1 MMKRIEFSDA
11 TSNLLLVSSIMVALT
26 PLILGDQLVL
36 IVTSAMR
43 DVGIWLND
51 ANTYLIQ
58 LFS

>member
-11 TSNLLLVSSIMVALT
+11 TSNLLLVSSIMLAIT

-43 DVGIWLND
+43 DCGICLND

>member
-1 MMKRIEFSDA
+1 MMKRIELSDA
-11 TSNLLLVSSIMVALT
+11 TSNLLLLSSIMLALT

-43 DVGIWLND
+43 DFGIWLND
-51 ANTYLIQ
+51 VNTYLIQ

>member
-11 TSNLLLVSSIMVALT
+11 TSNLLLVSSIMLAIT

-43 DVGIWLND
+43 DCGIWLND
-51 ANTYLIQ
+51 ANPYLIQ